1 MKESNA
7 MPDKKIT
14 RKDLISVFWRC
25 NFLQASF
32 NYERFQ
38 NIGWAYTMIPILK
51 KIYTTKESMASA
63 LKSYLEFFNTHPVL
77 ITPIAGIIAA
87 MEERGE
93 DPESIRGV
101 KVALMGPLGGIG
113 DAIVWLTFLPIFAGI
128 GVSLSMQGNIAGP
141 IIFLILFNIVNF
153 GLKYWGIF
161 FGYNSGL
168 SLLKS
173 LSVSVQSI
181 SKAASTIGILVIGSL
196 IPSYVRLS
204 IPYTITAGQAKVNLQ
219 TDFLDKIMPGI
230 LPLGVTLLILYLMR
244 KKNFNTT
251 TAIIFIIVIGILG
264 SYTGLLG

>member
-1 MKESNA
+1 
-7 MPDKKIT
+7 
-14 RKDLISVFWRC
+14 
-25 NFLQASF
+25 
-32 NYERFQ
+32 
-38 NIGWAYTMIPILK
+38 
-51 KIYTTKESMASA
+51 
-63 LKSYLEFFNTHPVL
+63 
-77 ITPIAGIIAA
+77 
-87 MEERGE
+87 
-93 DPESIRGV
+93 
-101 KVALMGPLGGIG
+101 MGPLGGIG

-173 LSVSVQSI
+173 LSGSVQSI